1 MNLWFRLFLLLLG
14 RPWRRPIAPMG
25 TTVVH
30 MRAWP
35 LDLDFNRHVTN
46 GRYFTLADIGRL
58 DYVFRSGA
66 FRVALRHKA
75 IPIVG
80 DVWGKFRK
88 ELKIFE
94 SFQIHTRVLGWDDK
108 WTIMEHLF
116 VRKGKVLGVVYMR
129 GLFRARNGTV
139 PPREFAT
146 SMGTPLESP
155 DLPAWVKGW
164 GEDCDLLSA
173 YLKQSANSVNSGG

>member
-25 TTVVH
+25 TTVVY

-66 FRVALRHKA
+66 FRIALRHKA

-88 ELKIFE
+88 ELKLFE
-94 SFQIHTRVLGWDDK
+94 AFEIHTRVLGWDEK
-108 WTIMEHLF
+108 WTVMEHLF
-116 VRKGKVLGVVYMR
+116 VRNGKILGVVYMR
-129 GLFRARNGTV
+129 GLFRTRNGTLAPKV
-139 PPREFAT
+139 LANG
-146 SMGTPLESP
+146 MGTQLESP
-155 DLPAWVKGW
+155 DLPDWVKGW
-164 GEDCDLLSA
+164 SDDCDLLSVH
-173 YLKQSANSVNSGG
+173 LKRNGDSMDVRG